1 MFPGEVTES
10 SSVKY
15 IAILLV
21 DGGVVRIFRRII
33 YTSRDEEKRGE
44 LSNIKSA
51 GKVASGSSYFEVGK
65 YRCTSIWTNLL
76 PRYIM

>member
-10 SSVKY
+10 SCVKY
-15 IAILLV
+15 IAVLLV
-21 DGGVVRIFRRII
+21 DGGVVRIFRCII

-51 GKVASGSSYFEVGK
+51 GKVASGSSCYFEVGK
-65 YRCTSIWTNLL
+65 HRCTSIWTNLL
-76 PRYIM
+76 P